1 MLEAR
6 YTSQFLQDLF
16 LELDYDEQGH
26 LSRRHLFSTPKIWIC
41 GNSKGLTPSMP
52 LTPPEKKALEWGLV
66 RDDDE

>member
-41 GNSKGLTPSMP
+41 GNSKGPP
-52 LTPPEKKALEWGLV
+52 LNATHPPGKEGLMLG
-66 RDDDE
+66 DY